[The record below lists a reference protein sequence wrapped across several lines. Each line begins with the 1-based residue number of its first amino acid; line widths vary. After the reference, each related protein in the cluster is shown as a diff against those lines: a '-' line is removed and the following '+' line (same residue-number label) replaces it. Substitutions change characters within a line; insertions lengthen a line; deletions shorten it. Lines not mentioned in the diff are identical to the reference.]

1 MAVNRGFVQLI
12 SLTVYCWLETFAS
25 CEEDLSMPAKFFSAL
40 PYIYIHVESRAWVS
54 VLMLSLFSFPMLLK
68 PLWGLWVCPL
78 PSFSKLCYCLTK
90 EECFLFLLLS
100 SSQSHTWKKQ
110 VSSRHWKK
118 VSNLVDAHCLP
129 SIDSI
134 SSLHQKWQKT
144 STPHQGS
151 CSLLFYIM
159 CFC

>member
-12 SLTVYCWLETFAS
+12 PLTVYCWLERFAS
-25 CEEDLSMPAKFFSAL
+25 CEEDLSMPATCLSAL
-40 PYIYIHVESRAWVS
+40 PYIYLSEVQAVS
-54 VLMLSLFSFPMLLK
+54 LCPHAFFVFPFLCFQT
-68 PLWGLWVCPL
+68 PLRTVCFL
-78 PSFSKLCYCLTK
+78 PSFCKLCYCLIKRRTFLVPAAEFFPK
-90 EECFLFLLLS
+90 PHMEEAR
-100 SSQSHTWKKQ
+100 
-110 VSSRHWKK
+110 SSRHWKK
-118 VSNLVDAHCLP
+118 VSNLVDAYCLP